1 MSGLA
6 LAGACGDND
15 LNARIVFDLNDE
27 APAYGRSPFPTDA
40 LIEGRNIGP
49 IAGLERM
56 AKQHFDLIG
65 AHLST
70 LDGWG
75 LRPTVQFFIEGELDR
90 DTIPEDVTRSLA
102 DALIVLDVDPDTAE
116 DGAALPSECR

>member
-1 MSGLA
+1 VKRSIVMVGVLGVVS
-6 LAGACGDND
+6 CGDNEHR
-15 LNARIVFDLNDE
+15 ARIVMEMGDD

-40 LIEGRNIGP
+40 LVEGRNIGP
-49 IAGLERM
+49 IAGLDRM

-75 LRPTVQFFIEGELDR
+75 LRPTVQFSSRASSTPARF
-90 DTIPEDVTRSLA
+90 PKTRR
-102 DALIVLDVDPDTAE
+102 VLSPT
-116 DGAALPSECR
+116 R